1 MLARWRALFRSTV
14 ARFFLLFFLAQMGLA
29 LSVLFFVQRSSEQA
43 LLAEQQAIVLGL
55 RGDLAA
61 AYDQGGRSDL
71 IHIITERLEKN
82 PSAEAVILLTD
93 ASRQPL
99 AGNLAAWPAEI
110 PKATDWRITSQTP
123 IGSDDAELMG
133 VATTPLPG
141 GEHLLTGTQMESY
154 ERLTLIGRE
163 ATLGALTLA
172 VPLTLA
178 LSLLLGRMITQR
190 IRRIVETARLIGN
203 GHLHQR
209 VPSHHSGDAF
219 DDLGQSVNAMLDRI
233 EALVGEL
240 RVVTDGLAHDLRSPI
255 TRLRS
260 TLERAIVE
268 TEDATAQA
276 ALARVAAEADTLL
289 AMLTLAVQISRAEAG
304 IGRDRFVATDVGALL
319 SDLVEIYGPVAEEE
333 GKIVSCDEVQ
343 GLNFPLHRELISQA
357 LGNLIENALKY
368 AEGARNIHI
377 SAVYGDGFL
386 VLAVADDGPGI
397 PEHLRSEARK
407 RFARLDHSR
416 GKPGSGLGLSL
427 VEAVA
432 NLHRGKMTLS
442 DNAPGLRVGLSLLQ

>member
-1 MLARWRALFRSTV
+1 MVRWRALLRSTV
-14 ARFFLLFFLAQMGLA
+14 ARFFVLFFLAQMGLA
-29 LSVLFFVQRSSEQA
+29 LGMLFFVQRSSEQA
-43 LLAEQQAIVLGL
+43 LLAEQQAIVQGM
-55 RGDLAA
+55 RADLAA
-61 AYDQGGRSDL
+61 AYDLGGRPDL
-71 IHIITERLEKN
+71 IHILSERLEKS
-82 PSAEAVILLTD
+82 PSAQAVILLVDDRGT
-93 ASRQPL
+93 PL
-99 AGNLAAWPAEI
+99 AGNLGSWPSDV
-110 PKATDWRITSQTP
+110 PLATDWLITRQTP
-123 IGSDDAELMG
+123 IGSDEAQLMV
-133 VATTPLPG
+133 VATTRLAG
-141 GEHLLTGTQMESY
+141 GEHLLTGTLMESY

-163 ATLGALTLA
+163 ATLGVLALA
-172 VPLTLA
+172 VPVTLA
-178 LSLLLGRMITQR
+178 LSLLLGRMITVQ

-209 VPSHHSGDAF
+209 VPSNTGGDAF

-268 TEDATAQA
+268 TEDAAAQT
-276 ALARVAAEADTLL
+276 ALARVSAEADTLL
-289 AMLTLAVQISRAEAG
+289 AMLTLALQISRAEAG

-319 SDLVEIYGPVAEEE
+319 SDLVEIYGPAAEED
-333 GKIVSCDEVQ
+333 GKTISCDAVP
-343 GLNFPLHRELISQA
+343 GLRFTLHRELISQA

-368 AEGARNIHI
+368 AEGAKTIHI
-377 SAVYGDGFL
+377 SAAAGNGCL

-397 PEHLRSEARK
+397 PEHLHGEARK
-407 RFARLDHSR
+407 RFARLDPAR

-432 NLHRGKMTLS
+432 NLHQGKMALS
-442 DNAPGLRVGLSLLQ
+442 DNAPGLRVCLSLQQ